1 MYDSNCRF
9 LTYMQ
14 TFQETG
20 KEIWY
25 SHFLKN
31 FPQFVLVHTVKG
43 FSIVSKADRNVFW
56 DFLAFSMIQW
66 TLAIWSLVHQ
76 TSLYIWKFSVHVVL
90 KLSLKDFEHYLA
102 SKWDECNCMIG
113 WTFLWNCLSFGLEWK
128 LTFSSAVAT
137 AAFSTFCWHIECST
151 FTASFFRIF
160 KWLSWNSISSPIIV
174 CSDAS

>member
-1 MYDSNCRF
+1 MYTLSSCFPSFKSFSYSMYDSNCRF

-20 KEIWY
+20 KVIWY

-66 TLAIWSLVHQ
+66 TLAI
-76 TSLYIWKFSVHVVL
+76 
-90 KLSLKDFEHYLA
+90 
-102 SKWDECNCMIG
+102 
-113 WTFLWNCLSFGLEWK
+113 
-128 LTFSSAVAT
+128 
-137 AAFSTFCWHIECST
+137 
-151 FTASFFRIF
+151 
-160 KWLSWNSISSPIIV
+160 
-174 CSDAS
+174 